1 MSEIWMKLSRD
12 KYEFPIEMAD
22 SIEELAAKC
31 GIKVSTIRETICRYK
46 NAGRRPKYIKVEVDD
61 VHL

>member
-31 GIKVSTIRETICRYK
+31 GVKANSIRQAICHYRTE
-46 NAGRRPKYIKVEVDD
+46 GRRPRYIKVEVDD